1 MASENGLD
9 IQQIQR
15 QWEDSQK
22 TLSDLRARL
31 QTLVSASESAQ
42 MSTDSIK
49 SAETSLAKLAEQ
61 NQESTK
67 YIAEAVNQAL
77 TLIQSMQEI
86 ATKSDFGTISES
98 LKNLQA
104 KQTVLDS
111 VQTAVTGQ
119 KAPIEEITQRTVKI
133 EESMSALTK
142 AVKHLT
148 KQVEDLGTQQSTS
161 TETREELLAKIR
173 AAVAELPSRQQGKFT
188 NLIA

>member
-31 QTLVSASESAQ
+31 QTMVSASESAQ
-42 MSTDSIK
+42 ISTDSIK

-67 YIAEAVNQAL
+67 HIAEAVNQAL

-98 LKNLQA
+98 LTNLQA

-119 KAPIEEITQRTVKI
+119 KAPIEEITRRTVKI
-133 EESMSALTK
+133 EESISALIK
-142 AVKHLT
+142 AVEHLT
-148 KQVEDLGTQQSTS
+148 KQVEDLGTQQSIS

-173 AAVAELPSRQQGKFT
+173 AAVSELPSRQQGKFT
-188 NLIA
+188 NLIG

>member
-31 QTLVSASESAQ
+31 QTMVSASESAQ
-42 MSTDSIK
+42 ISTDSIK

-67 YIAEAVNQAL
+67 HIAEAVNQAL

-98 LKNLQA
+98 LTNLQA

-119 KAPIEEITQRTVKI
+119 KAPIEEITRRTVKI
-133 EESMSALTK
+133 EESISALIK
-142 AVKHLT
+142 AVEHLT
-148 KQVEDLGTQQSTS
+148 KQVEDLGTQQSIS

-188 NLIA
+188 NLIG